1 MEPDQ
6 AMTGTVFGVG
16 LGPGDPDLITR
27 RAARLIE
34 GAGVIAYPTLAGAA
48 SFARSIAADLIAPGT
63 REIVIDLPMTT
74 DRAPAQAAYDAGATA
89 IAADLDEGRDV
100 VVLCEGDPFFYG
112 SFMYLHARLAPH
124 YTVEVVPGVT
134 SVTACAASAGLPL
147 AARNETLTVLPGPLP
162 DDALRDRLRG
172 ADTLILMKVGR
183 HLPRLRALLA
193 AEGLAD
199 RAVYVER
206 ASLAAERILPMA
218 AAPDAAPYFSMI
230 LVTKGADPW
239 L

>member
-1 MEPDQ
+1 MS
-6 AMTGTVFGVG
+6 GTVYGVG

-27 RAARLIE
+27 RAARLIA
-34 GAGVIAYPTLAGAA
+34 GAAVLAYPTLAGAP

-74 DRAPAQAAYDAGATA
+74 ARAPAQAAYDRGAAA
-89 IAADLDEGRDV
+89 IAAELDAGRDV
-100 VVLCEGDPFFYG
+100 IVLCEGDPFFYG
-112 SFMYLHARLAPH
+112 SFMYLHARLTAR
-124 YTVEVVPGVT
+124 YAVEVVPGVT
-134 SVTACAASAGLPL
+134 SVTACAARAGLPL
-147 AARNETLTVLPGPLP
+147 AARNEALTVLPGPLP
-162 DDALRDRLRG
+162 DAALRDRLRD

-183 HLPRLRALLA
+183 HLPRLRALLV

-206 ASLAAERILPMA
+206 ASLPAERVLPLA
-218 AAPDAAPYFSMI
+218 EAPEVAPYFSMI